1 MLLFA
6 GTLASGLDSS
16 LNYTSVWK
24 PQVGTPWQIVLNKAA
39 ATESPVRILPDVKV
53 YDLDLF
59 DSDASAFAKM
69 KEDGIRVI
77 CYFSAGSYEDW
88 RSDKKEFLDS
98 DLGAPLDGWPGEKWL
113 KTSSS
118 NVRRIMSNRI
128 QLAATKGCDA
138 IDADNIDGYVGTVK
152 NYVGVLGLMTQCQNH
167 DTRLGL
173 TQDDAVDFVR
183 FLAGEALSHN
193 MSFGLKNAIEIAP
206 KVLDVTAF
214 AVNEQCVEY
223 GECKKLSV
231 FVDANK
237 AVLHIEYPKK
247 PVDAHSI
254 ENSCPSL
261 DAGVDFHALST
272 VLKRMSLDDWVE
284 YCPSSRKAKFGFVF
298 STSSVKESSSDLL

>member
-1 MLLFA
+1 MLSASLLLFA

-59 DSDASAFAKM
+59 DNDASAFAKM

-118 NVRRIMSNRI
+118 NVRRIMSSRI

-138 IDADNIDGYVGTVK
+138 IDADNIDGY
-152 NYVGVLGLMTQCQNH
+152 NH

-173 TQDDAVDFVR
+173 IQDDAVDFVR

-247 PVDAHSI
+247 PGDAHSI
-254 ENSCPSL
+254 ENSCPSQ

-272 VLKRMSLDDWVE
+272 VLKRMSLDDW
-284 YCPSSRKAKFGFVF
+284 YNCITFHHAF
-298 STSSVKESSSDLL
+298 